1 MLRRSPSVRP
11 FRANPAPTSR
21 GGRLRQAVAAGS
33 AYWRGE
39 MLPRDTAVFLL
50 SAATLAYQIV
60 LLRAFS
66 IGQWYHFAFM
76 VISIALLGFG
86 ASGTLLAAWRCREE
100 PPGRPA
106 ALACSPLEERLGA
119 PTGRGHER
127 RTKRL
132 FSLSTLA
139 SAVAFPGCF
148 WLSQKIP
155 FDPFLMVW
163 DPRQWFYLAEYYL
176 VFFLPFFFA
185 ATAIGLALIERA
197 ERSPTTY
204 FVNLVGSGVGAG
216 LVIALLTGRSPGA
229 AVFFIFVLAGIAA
242 MASCAGL
249 GKRWLVPAGIFLL
262 VLGSF
267 LFWQSPLP
275 LRISQYKGLP
285 VAQNLPEATIIEQ
298 RSSPLGQIDVLQS
311 PAVRYAPGL
320 SLASSARIPPQ
331 LALFVDA
338 DTAGAITRF
347 EGNLDELEYL
357 DWLTPALPY
366 FLLAPDRPS
375 MEGAVL
381 ILGAGAGSG
390 ILTALR
396 HRARPI
402 HAVELDPNLIALLRG
417 RFAGWSGQLYNHAD
431 VQVHH
436 AEARAF
442 VESSPRF
449 HRGEPD
455 RFQLIELSLVDS
467 FAAATAGISALGENY
482 LYSVEAFRS
491 YYRRLSP
498 GGMLAVTRWIKMPP
512 RDNIKLFAT
521 AAEALEGEGVAHPG
535 AQLVQVRSWSTATLL
550 VKRGA
555 FTANELAA
563 LREFCQ
569 KRLFDISWAPDLHP
583 EEVNRF
589 NILER
594 EFYFEAAKTILA
606 GGRERE
612 EFFRYSTF
620 FLRPA
625 TDDRPYFFHFFR
637 WRALPVL
644 LRTGGVQWL
653 PFLEWGYVVL
663 VATLVQATIFSL
675 VLIVLPLV
683 ILRRPSLE
691 QVPPAPGRIRRRV
704 FGYFLS
710 IGLGFLFLEMV
721 LIQRLV
727 FFLGNPTYAVSVV
740 LAGILVFAGVGS
752 LLTGRDSHTDGIPRA
767 AIWIAGTCIV
777 YAAGLRWALGLFM
790 GMGIEGKVLISLAV
804 IALPA
809 IAMGRFFPSGLRRLQ
824 ASEPR
829 LLPWAWA
836 VNGCASVVAAPWA
849 TMVSMSA
856 SLATTLLAAGLCYL
870 VAMHARLR

>member
-1 MLRRSPSVRP
+1 
-11 FRANPAPTSR
+11 
-21 GGRLRQAVAAGS
+21 
-33 AYWRGE
+33 

-86 ASGTLLAAWRCREE
+86 ASGTLLAAWRRRVE
-100 PPGRPA
+100 PPGKPV
-106 ALACSPLEERLGA
+106 ALAISRLKERPGA
-119 PTGRGHER
+119 PAGRGDER
-127 RTKRL
+127 RTNRL
-132 FSLSTLA
+132 FSLSALA

-163 DPRQWFYLAEYYL
+163 DRRQWLYLAEYYL

-216 LVIALLTGRSPGA
+216 LAIALLTGRPPGA
-229 AVFFIFVLAGIAA
+229 AVFFIFVLAGMAAIAA
-242 MASCAGL
+242 CTGL
-249 GKRWLVPAGIFLL
+249 GKGWLLPAGIFL
-262 VLGSF
+262 VGLGAF
-267 LFWQSPLP
+267 LYWQSPLP
-275 LRISQYKGLP
+275 LRISQYKGLR
-285 VAQNLPEATIIEQ
+285 VAQNLPEATVIEQ
-298 RSSPLGQIDVLQS
+298 RSGPLGQIDVLQS

-320 SLASSARIPPQ
+320 SLVSTARIPPQ

-338 DTAGAITRF
+338 DTAGAISRF
-347 EGNLDELEYL
+347 EASLDEFEYL

-366 FLLAPDRPS
+366 FLLERDPPS
-375 MEGAVL
+375 SGSAVL
-381 ILGAGAGSG
+381 VLGAGGGSG

-402 HAVELDPNLIALLRG
+402 HAVELDPNIIALLHG
-417 RFAGWSGQLYNHAD
+417 RFAGWSGQLYDHPD
-431 VQVHH
+431 VQVHR

-449 HRGEPD
+449 HRGEPE
-455 RFQLIELSLVDS
+455 RFRLIELSLVDS

-521 AAEALEGEGVAHPG
+521 AAEALEREGVARPG
-535 AQLVQVRSWSTATLL
+535 DQLIQVRNWSTATLL
-550 VKRGA
+550 MKRGG

-569 KRLFDISWAPDLHP
+569 KRLFDISWAPDLRP

-589 NILER
+589 NILEQ

-612 EFFRYSTF
+612 EFFRNSTF

-644 LRTGGVQWL
+644 LRTAGVQWL

-683 ILRRPSLE
+683 ILRRRARPDSIGAPPSLE
-691 QVPPAPGRIRRRV
+691 AVPPTASPADGGASGLRRRV

-752 LLTGRDSHTDGIPRA
+752 FLAGRDSHRDRIPSA

-777 YAAGLRWALGLFM
+777 YAAGLRWALGPFM
-790 GMGIEGKVLISLAV
+790 GIAIEGKVLISLAV

-809 IAMGRFFPSGLRRLQ
+809 IWMGRFFPSGLRHLH

-836 VNGCASVVAAPWA
+836 VNGCASVVAAPLA

-856 SLATTLLAAGLCYL
+856 SLSTTLLSAGLCYL
-870 VAMHARLR
+870 VARHFRLR